1 MMLHPATAEDAGVL
15 TPLVLAAAG
24 ELSAYSLTLGP
35 HSPKDYVRF
44 ALQSPGGVLGHRY
57 LHVIEEDGCQIGCI
71 GAYPARARGQMFVET
86 AWKVFRFYGFRH
98 GAVFSARS
106 ARLGPMTVYPPRSAL
121 CIAHCAIVPE
131 MRGRGLFRHA
141 LDAVLAMHQDSGFTE
156 VSLEVAETNVR
167 AVQVYE
173 SLGFE
178 VVMSVTS
185 VVEELPGLFRMARPL
200 SPLASGA

>member
-1 MMLHPATAEDAGVL
+1 MRLHPATAADAEVL

-24 ELSAYSLTLGP
+24 DLSAYSLTLGP
-35 HSPKDYVRF
+35 YTPGDYVRF

-57 LHVIEEDGCQIGCI
+57 LYVIEEEGRQLGCI

-86 AWKVFRFYGFRH
+86 AWKVFRFYGLRY
-98 GAVFSARS
+98 GGVFSARS

-131 MRGRGLFRHA
+131 MRGRGLFRQA
-141 LDAVLAMHQDSGFTE
+141 LEAVLAMHQGGGFTE
-156 VSLEVAETNVR
+156 LSLEVAETNVG
-167 AVQVYE
+167 AVRVYE

-178 VVMSVTS
+178 VVTSVAS
-185 VVEELPGLFRMARPL
+185 VVEGLPGLFRMARPL
-200 SPLASGA
+200 PPET